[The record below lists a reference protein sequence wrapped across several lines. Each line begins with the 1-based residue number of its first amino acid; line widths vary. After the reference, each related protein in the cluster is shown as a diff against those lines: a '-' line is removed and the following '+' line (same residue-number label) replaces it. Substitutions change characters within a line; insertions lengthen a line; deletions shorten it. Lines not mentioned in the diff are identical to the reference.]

1 MCLNADCVH
10 VCVSLSGM
18 DGERTDSSLD
28 LSHLTDQEQS
38 IILQVLQRDQDL
50 RRRDEGRVRWE
61 ASVFFLPLPVTTV
74 SSNEH

>member
-1 MCLNADCVH
+1 MPTVF
-10 VCVSLSGM
+10 VCGSLSLSGM

-38 IILQVLQRDQDL
+38 IILQVLQRDQEL

-61 ASVFFLPLPVTTV
+61 ASVFFFSTP
-74 SSNEH
+74 SNHRVQ